1 MTPGK
6 ICEPFCCRAPVAL
19 ERWNLTLIVDGYCTA
34 TCPIE
39 HVVLFQQCDVKG
51 PALASKRLDMKCIKS
66 RTCLLQVFPPFISF
80 FLYVIKQGRYSCY
93 HYHSQLDAAKELW
106 SSKETIRARPPGPRE
121 SREAFGLRGWHLQSL
136 KLCLFK
142 CKLRGTLWR
151 LWSFYKRNRTI
162 LQLRIRGMWFAAG
175 YHRRFAKKN
184 SISMRDSQHSSA
196 SHLNFIRMPTARS
209 PLVTP
214 ASLARW
220 QGWQFALGNVC
231 QMIPPGIDRM
241 YFRSAGEKCVRC
253 TRLVST
259 ESDECHAIATNFK
272 QLLNMGP
279 SSVISGYTLSEWMIN
294 SHWPCE
300 CVNVS

>member
-1 MTPGK
+1 MHQIKNLFIAGLPSLTYLSS
-6 ICEPFCCRAPVAL
+6 CMSSSRADTHAI
-19 ERWNLTLIVDGYCTA
+19 TG
-34 TCPIE
+34 
-39 HVVLFQQCDVKG
+39 
-51 PALASKRLDMKCIKS
+51 
-66 RTCLLQVFPPFISF
+66 
-80 FLYVIKQGRYSCY
+80 
-93 HYHSQLDAAKELW
+93 YHSQLDAFKELW
-106 SSKETIRARPPGPRE
+106 SSKETMRARPPGPRE

-241 YFRSAGEKCVRC
+241 DFRSAGEKCVLC

-279 SSVISGYTLSEWMIN
+279 SSVISG
-294 SHWPCE
+294 
-300 CVNVS
+300 